1 MIRVLFFDA
10 GEPCF
15 TLRSLLGKP
24 TRELR
29 PRMDGGEMRRC
40 LKKDF
45 GWLGKKEEKRGR
57 VPMEL

>member
-1 MIRVLFFDA
+1 
-10 GEPCF
+10 
-15 TLRSLLGKP
+15 
-24 TRELR
+24 
-29 PRMDGGEMRRC
+29 MDGKARRKC

>member
-1 MIRVLFFDA
+1 
-10 GEPCF
+10 
-15 TLRSLLGKP
+15 
-24 TRELR
+24 
-29 PRMDGGEMRRC
+29 MDGEAMRRY